1 MSDKVNQLRQSVGA
15 AVEVQISED
24 QLRMTALEYATRSTG
39 AVPINN
45 DEFIARAGLIYA
57 FLKDGPSAFPTIKPV
72 DTGGLPG

>member
-15 AVEVQISED
+15 TVEVQISED

-39 AVPINN
+39 AVPIHN
-45 DEFIARAGLIYA
+45 DEFIARAGLIYD
-57 FLKDGPSAFPTIKPV
+57 FLKDGPAKALADKSV